1 MIRLNSPPIVFVSD
15 ISFEVFTILCVNSLF
30 CCVSEFTMFLLNSL
44 MVTNPLMSSRIH
56 VFTNP
61 PISSGLLEQV
71 KLDLATIEQDEE
83 NTNDAES
90 SSLEDLP
97 NSRDLPKYI
106 LLVIADIKRM
116 GAPKEKEGQGRK
128 HGGKKLKKRERSA
141 RNNAAR
147 MEEQRRLRNQKESV
161 LSQSSDAGE
170 GDNIIGD
177 PNDDDIDGGDY
188 YEDGE
193 SRDERII
200 PMKIRLAAV
209 VNSLRVLINIIR
221 PMLNHP
227 QRENKDLKMKHGPS
241 ISTDKKNRVYL
252 FTKRVYCCASLG
264 QLREIK
270 RECTAISGELGVTLT
285 DGNIPPKEIIH
296 SIFNPQQLQMLTDE
310 EHLVDKCMKLP
321 SQPCPTNVST
331 LNNALM
337 NRFENEH
344 DEKQYMLQRSIERL
358 QSQLEKAISRRFNG
372 VRLTVYGS
380 CLSGL
385 ALEGSHDVD
394 ISIFIPELHRLR
406 SDFDNGSISGE
417 EYQTKSKKII
427 FKVRDSLLY
436 CREERFDDLFAVTR
450 ARVPVVKGLAY
461 MQNPYTQDGHLSF
474 DLCFLNDIAVVNSSL
489 LREYS
494 LFDNKVRIL
503 MLCVKSFAKSN
514 GIASA
519 ADGTLSSYSWLN
531 LVIFYLQCIG
541 MVPVLQCPTL
551 MEEHDCER
559 NPNDRLH
566 SVNGLNTIYLTK
578 DIVTKKGIW
587 QQSSHVKDTDIAM
600 LLLGFFKFYSTI
612 FPQATVSASIRFGK
626 ISLQKTCLSAKLGRI
641 SVEDPFEICSSHC
654 PHDLGCHVKE
664 EGQRKIHNALTS
676 AKNMMSAMIR
686 NGNTNNLNQVLGQ
699 PATPSE
705 TQGHQNAKRHQ
716 AKVVNNNGARH
727 NNNINNG
734 VKGRHNPQPRENYE
748 RHNHN
753 KQPSEARHGNQARG
767 RGHQGRG
774 GKGRG
779 IQGRGIQ
786 PSRGGGNTG
795 QGNHHDQPWRN
806 KKKNS
811 RDKDI
816 NIHSPSA
823 NNTNH
828 NQTVNKTK
836 KQGGHQK
843 QKNGGKA
850 NHGKSSA
857 AVGEKVEKE
866 KSEKRYQKKV
876 NTSKIAEKKSG
887 AS

>member
-1 MIRLNSPPIVFVSD
+1 MACGEQQHIDNLSLNDDGWIIVAGNNDDKVELTPNCS
-15 ISFEVFTILCVNSLF
+15 T
-30 CCVSEFTMFLLNSL
+30 
-44 MVTNPLMSSRIH
+44 
-56 VFTNP
+56 
-61 PISSGLLEQV
+61 LLEEV

-83 NTNDAES
+83 NT
-90 SSLEDLP
+90 LEELHY
-97 NSRDLPKYI
+97 SRDLPKYI

-128 HGGKKLKKRERSA
+128 LGDKKLKKRERSA

-147 MEEQRRLRNQKESV
+147 MEEQRRLRNQKESE
-161 LSQSSDAGE
+161 SSDAGQ

-200 PMKIRLAAV
+200 PTKIRLAAV
-209 VNSLRVLINIIR
+209 FNSLRVLINIIR
-221 PMLNHP
+221 PMVNHP

-241 ISTDKKNRVYL
+241 ISTDKKHRVYL
-252 FTKRVYCCASLG
+252 FSKRVYCCASLG

-270 RECTAISGELGVTLT
+270 RECTAISGELNVTLT
-285 DGNIPPKEIIH
+285 DGKIPPKEMINA
-296 SIFNPQQLQMLTDE
+296 IFNPQQLQMLTDE
-310 EHLVDKCMKLP
+310 EHLVGKCMKLP
-321 SQPCPTNVST
+321 SQPCPNNVST

-394 ISIFIPELHRLR
+394 ISIYIPELHRLR
-406 SDFDNGSISGE
+406 SDFDNGDISGE

-436 CREERFDDLFAVTR
+436 CREERFEDLFAVTR
-450 ARVPVVKGLAY
+450 ARVPVVKGSAY
-461 MQNPYTQDGHLSF
+461 MRNPYTQDGHLSF

-559 NPNDRLH
+559 NPNDRWY

-587 QQSSHVKDTDIAM
+587 KQSSHVKDTDIAM

-641 SVEDPFEICSSHC
+641 SVEDSSLIDH
-654 PHDLGCHVKE
+654 
-664 EGQRKIHNALTS
+664 S
-676 AKNMMSAMIR
+676 A
-686 NGNTNNLNQVLGQ
+686 T
-699 PATPSE
+699 ATCMCE
-705 TQGHQNAKRHQ
+705 F
-716 AKVVNNNGARH
+716 
-727 NNNINNG
+727 
-734 VKGRHNPQPRENYE
+734 
-748 RHNHN
+748 N
-753 KQPSEARHGNQARG
+753 KHTLFNV
-767 RGHQGRG
+767 H
-774 GKGRG
+774 
-779 IQGRGIQ
+779 IILVHY
-786 PSRGGGNTG
+786 T
-795 QGNHHDQPWRN
+795 
-806 KKKNS
+806 
-811 RDKDI
+811 
-816 NIHSPSA
+816 
-823 NNTNH
+823 
-828 NQTVNKTK
+828 
-836 KQGGHQK
+836 
-843 QKNGGKA
+843 
-850 NHGKSSA
+850 
-857 AVGEKVEKE
+857 
-866 KSEKRYQKKV
+866 
-876 NTSKIAEKKSG
+876 
-887 AS
+887 

>member
-1 MIRLNSPPIVFVSD
+1 
-15 ISFEVFTILCVNSLF
+15 
-30 CCVSEFTMFLLNSL
+30 
-44 MVTNPLMSSRIH
+44 
-56 VFTNP
+56 
-61 PISSGLLEQV
+61 
-71 KLDLATIEQDEE
+71 
-83 NTNDAES
+83 
-90 SSLEDLP
+90 
-97 NSRDLPKYI
+97 
-106 LLVIADIKRM
+106 M
-116 GAPKEKEGQGRK
+116 GAPKEKAGQGSNSN
-128 HGGKKLKKRERSA
+128 GKKLQKRERSA

-161 LSQSSDAGE
+161 LSQSSDAGQ
-170 GDNIIGD
+170 GDNNIGE
-177 PNDDDIDGGDY
+177 NDDIDTNH

-193 SRDERII
+193 SKDERII

-209 VNSLRVLINIIR
+209 FNSLRVLMNIIR
-221 PMLNHP
+221 PMVNNPHN
-227 QRENKDLKMKHGPS
+227 ENKDLKMKHGPS
-241 ISTDKKNRVYL
+241 ISTDKKHRVYL
-252 FTKRVYCCASLG
+252 FTKRVYCCASFG
-264 QLREIK
+264 QLREIR
-270 RECTAISGELGVTLT
+270 RECSAISGELNVTLT
-285 DGNIPPKEIIH
+285 DGKISPKEIIH
-296 SIFNPQQLQMLTDE
+296 SIFNPQMLTDE
-310 EHLVDKCMKLP
+310 KCLVDKCMELSPK
-321 SQPCPTNVST
+321 PCPNNVST

-358 QSQLEKAISRRFNG
+358 QSQLQNAISRRFKG

-406 SDFDNGSISGE
+406 SDFDDGNVDGD
-417 EYQTKSKKII
+417 EYQKKSKKII
-427 FKVRDSLLY
+427 FKVRDSLQY
-436 CREERFDDLFAVTR
+436 CREEQFEDLFAVTR
-450 ARVPVVKGLAY
+450 ARVPVVKGSAY
-461 MQNPYTQDGHLSF
+461 MQNPYTEDGHLSF

-551 MEEHDCER
+551 MEDHDCER
-559 NPNDRLH
+559 NPNDRWH
-566 SVNGLNTIYLTK
+566 SVNGLDTIYLTK

-612 FPQATVSASIRFGK
+612 FPQAAVSASIRFGK

-664 EGQRKIHNALTS
+664 DGQRKIHNALKS
-676 AKNMMSAMIR
+676 ARTIISAMIHD
-686 NGNTNNLNQVLGQ
+686 GSTNNLDKVIGQ
-699 PATPSE
+699 PATCE
-705 TQGHQNAKRHQ
+705 TQGHKNTKGQQR
-716 AKVVNNNGARH
+716 KVVNGSSH
-727 NNNINNG
+727 NSINTSA
-734 VKGRHNPQPRENYE
+734 KGRYNPQPRESYE
-748 RHNHN
+748 RHKHT
-753 KQPSEARHGNQARG
+753 KQPNEARHGNQGRGSQGRG
-767 RGHQGRG
+767 RGNQGRG
-774 GKGRG
+774 AKGRG

-811 RDKDI
+811 RGNNT
-816 NIHSPSA
+816 NIHSSPA
-823 NNTNH
+823 NTNH
-828 NQTVNKTK
+828 NQIVNRKK
-836 KQGGHQK
+836 KQGGNQK
-843 QKNGGKA
+843 QKNGGKT
-850 NHGKSSA
+850 NPGNDSA
-857 AVGEKVEKE
+857 TVGEKVEKQKNTD
-866 KSEKRYQKKV
+866 KSQSV
-876 NTSKIAEKKSG
+876 
-887 AS
+887 